1 MQPMTKAQQFEKAFK
16 PSDDQIT
23 RLDALMRTISRV
35 NLSAGSG
42 MMRVDGVSLMVAPH
56 YCAHCGVDRHC
67 DNGTDG
73 EADCIH
79 KQAMARE
86 VAERIA
92 EQEADQADLTTTYEY
107 GLELH

>member
-1 MQPMTKAQQFEKAFK
+1 MPHTMTKAQAFDEAFR
-16 PSDDQIT
+16 PTDENAC
-23 RLDALMRTISRV
+23 LDALIRTISRV

-92 EQEADQADLTTTYEY
+92 EREADQADLRATYEY